1 MPESNNTHG
10 SEHFPQLSLLDV
22 LKKETKPKIVNIKTR
37 QRERYPAASECYGA
51 PPPGPC
57 AEGGVQKAR
66 GCLLATHTY
75 LDGSGPFMSWACG
88 PWGPLIARRPC
99 PQGHLRFVWASAHAP
114 SQYFPVLLRPSG
126 WAGHFFGS
134 FAVLTLTL
142 VCSPGQWC
150 TPNRFDTPSI

>member
-57 AEGGVQKAR
+57 AKCGVQKAR

-75 LDGSGPFMSWACG
+75 LDGSGPFMFWACG
-88 PWGPLIARRPC
+88 LWGPLIARRPC
-99 PQGHLRFVWASAHAP
+99 PQGAPAVCMGFGSCTVSIFPCPASALGLGRPFFLVP
-114 SQYFPVLLRPSG
+114 SWS
-126 WAGHFFGS
+126 
-134 FAVLTLTL
+134 
-142 VCSPGQWC
+142 
-150 TPNRFDTPSI
+150 